1 MPILD
6 LVSYQYIYI
15 YISVLL
21 FSGPDAGQNGGVQAA
36 SNRKQNFLK
45 TLTLAIRGTKAPRKT
60 SASSGKTYS
69 VIAGLSQTTGARG
82 GVAKRINRR
91 EVNGTGGGDGADFKI
106 SDVDESGKR
115 TLRSLSAA
123 QGVRSLTSEVM
134 YLTGQRG
141 DSAAS
146 ADISTSRPAVYEVFG
161 GNSRATVFK
170 AKSESDLLDS
180 GVDSILGDDD
190 DDDENA
196 PGIFN
201 RPGFGKTA
209 FLTGS
214 NFLNTLPS
222 FDTQLDGGG
231 GGDVGAAARSSLNGF
246 PPQLNGDIGASEAVH
261 DVLGEDAGGSW
272 RGPKELPWDQEEVD
286 TLDDDDEGGTSS
298 ALEMFLWSAGLEG
311 YLHKF
316 LQEKVD
322 MDVLVKMSDMDLKE
336 IGVPFGPRKR
346 LLEAIKRRQDVLS
359 LPKHMTDSFL

>member
-1 MPILD
+1 M
-6 LVSYQYIYI
+6 
-15 YISVLL
+15 
-21 FSGPDAGQNGGVQAA
+21 
-36 SNRKQNFLK
+36 
-45 TLTLAIRGTKAPRKT
+45 AIRGTKAPRKI
-60 SASSGKTYS
+60 SVSSGKTYS
-69 VIAGLSQTTGARG
+69 DIAGLSHSTGARG
-82 GVAKRINRR
+82 GVAKRINQRR
-91 EVNGTGGGDGADFKI
+91 FGEANGTGGGDGADFKI

-141 DSAAS
+141 ENPAS

-180 GVDSILGDDD
+180 GVDSIFGDEEEDE
-190 DDDENA
+190 ENA

-222 FDTQLDGGG
+222 FDTQGDGR
-231 GGDVGAAARSSLNGF
+231 GDDEAAARPSVNGF
-246 PPQLNGDIGASEAVH
+246 PPQVNGDVGASEAVH
-261 DVLGEDAGGSW
+261 DVLGEDSGGSW
-272 RGPKELPWDQEEVD
+272 RGPKDLPWDQEEVD
-286 TLDDDDEGGTSS
+286 TLDDDDEGATSS
-298 ALEMFLWSAGLEG
+298 ALEMFLWSAGLEV

-322 MDVLVKMSDMDLKE
+322 MDVLVKMTDMDLKE

-359 LPKHMTDSFL
+359 LPKHMSDSFL